1 MTYTSASAVPL
12 QPRRPQSVSDAG
24 HTRPSSRMIT
34 RRATDP
40 GVPHKSHNPLLRTR
54 TQAGNSHSDSSLQA
68 SSIQPSA
75 ASLPLSVHNRTS
87 SRRGTPS
94 GTQHDPL
101 NKDLPPPPVMPI
113 AQHSDYDDG
122 LGYAPS
128 HSTHQYQSLPAGSR
142 SNMTRQTSR
151 HSSHREQPSG
161 QHDHTSRTH
170 SNSATHRIGHST
182 THRPRSRSRPRPP
195 SPVPHRHPSTPGYH
209 DDDRKNYTVHRS
221 SPDRRTSVDRG
232 EYDHHVLT
240 RTHTRTS
247 LHRPHSPNVVETVP
261 THSPHKLQEPHHHI
275 DPGHISD
282 VHPMAGLHSNMGEDT
297 NGTQTR
303 YVRML
308 LALDEIPELYK
319 LLAAFFTW
327 ILLAG
332 FILFPGTFASWDN
345 QPAGSTASQIAEV
358 INHVPLLVI
367 AWICTGVGGCG
378 MIWLWWRWHDNYIW
392 IVNRIFV
399 PGLLNSFA
407 GVISTLTN
415 VYGSQ
420 GGFFSTTA
428 KSTIIVTGAI
438 TVICGILVLVYQFG
452 LIRNLRKEHESVVG
466 AEKAGHYGEGVPEE
480 VKREV

>member
-1 MTYTSASAVPL
+1 
-12 QPRRPQSVSDAG
+12 
-24 HTRPSSRMIT
+24 MIT

-40 GVPHKSHNPLLRTR
+40 GVPRKSDNPLLRTR
-54 TQAGNSHSDSSLQA
+54 TQTGHSHSDSSVQA
-68 SSIQPSA
+68 LTIPPSA

-87 SRRGTPS
+87 SRQGTSS

-113 AQHSDYDDG
+113 AQHSGFDDG
-122 LGYAPS
+122 LGHAREGYSA
-128 HSTHQYQSLPAGSR
+128 HQQHSLPAGSR
-142 SNMTRQTSR
+142 SNVARQTSR

-170 SNSATHRIGHST
+170 SNSATHRIGHHST
-182 THRPRSRSRPRPP
+182 THRPRSRSRSRPRPP
-195 SPVPHRHPSTPGYH
+195 SPVPHRYPSNPGYL
-209 DDDRKNYTVHRS
+209 DDDRRNYTVYRS

-247 LHRPHSPNVVETVP
+247 LHQPHSSNVETIP

-282 VHPMAGLHSNMGEDT
+282 VHPMAGLHSNMVDGT
-297 NGTQTR
+297 NEVQTR

-332 FILFPGTFASWDN
+332 FILFPGTFASWNN
-345 QPAGSTASQIAEV
+345 QPAGSTASQIAAV

-367 AWICTGVGGCG
+367 AWICTGIGGCG

-428 KSTIIVTGAI
+428 KSTIIVTGVL

-452 LIRNLRKEHESVVG
+452 LIRNLRKEHESIVG
-466 AEKAGHYGEGVPEE
+466 PEKAGQYGEGVPEE
-480 VKREV
+480 MKRDV

>member
-1 MTYTSASAVPL
+1 
-12 QPRRPQSVSDAG
+12 
-24 HTRPSSRMIT
+24 MIT

-40 GVPHKSHNPLLRTR
+40 GVPRKSDNPLLRTR
-54 TQAGNSHSDSSLQA
+54 TQTGHSHSDLSVQA
-68 SSIQPSA
+68 LAIQPSA
-75 ASLPLSVHNRTS
+75 ASLQLSVHDRTS
-87 SRRGTPS
+87 SRRGTSS

-113 AQHSDYDDG
+113 AQHSRFDDG
-122 LGYAPS
+122 LGHAQGYSA
-128 HSTHQYQSLPAGSR
+128 HQQHGLPAGSR
-142 SNMTRQTSR
+142 SNVARETSR

-170 SNSATHRIGHST
+170 GNSATHRIGHHST
-182 THRPRSRSRPRPP
+182 THRPRSRSRSRPRPP
-195 SPVPHRHPSTPGYH
+195 SPVPRRHPSNPGYP
-209 DDDRKNYTVHRS
+209 DDDRRNYTVYRS
-221 SPDRRTSVDRG
+221 SPDRRASVDRG

-247 LHRPHSPNVVETVP
+247 LHQPHSSNVVETMP
-261 THSPHKLQEPHHHI
+261 THSPHKLQEPHHHT
-275 DPGHISD
+275 DPEHISD
-282 VHPMAGLHSNMGEDT
+282 VHPMAGLHSNMGDGT
-297 NGTQTR
+297 NDVQTR

-308 LALDEIPELYK
+308 LALDDIPELYK

-332 FILFPGTFASWDN
+332 FILFPGTFASWNN
-345 QPAGSTASQIAEV
+345 QPAGSTTSQIAAV

-367 AWICTGVGGCG
+367 AWICTGIGGCG

-452 LIRNLRKEHESVVG
+452 LIRNLRKEHESIVG
-466 AEKAGHYGEGVPEE
+466 PEKAGQYGEGVPEE
-480 VKREV
+480 MKGEV

>member
-1 MTYTSASAVPL
+1 MSTSAVPL
-12 QPRRPQSVSDAG
+12 QPRSVSEPG

-54 TQAGNSHSDSSLQA
+54 TQTGNSHSDSSVQA
-68 SSIQPSA
+68 SSIQLSA
-75 ASLPLSVHNRTS
+75 ASLPPSVHNRAS

-113 AQHSDYDDG
+113 AQHSDFDDG
-122 LGYAPS
+122 LGYAPG
-128 HSTHQYQSLPAGSR
+128 HSAHQQQSLPAGSR
-142 SNMTRQTSR
+142 SNTARQTSR
-151 HSSHREQPSG
+151 HSSRREQPSG
-161 QHDHTSRTH
+161 QHDHTSRTY
-170 SNSATHRIGHST
+170 SNSAAHRISHST

-195 SPVPHRHPSTPGYH
+195 SPVPHRYPSTPGYH
-209 DDDRKNYTVHRS
+209 DDDRKNYTAHRPS
-221 SPDRRTSVDRG
+221 HDRRTSVDRG

-247 LHRPHSPNVVETVP
+247 LHRPHSPNVVETTP
-261 THSPHKLQEPHHHI
+261 THSPHKLQEPLHHV

-282 VHPMAGLHSNMGEDT
+282 VHPMPGLHSNMGDDT

-308 LALDEIPELYK
+308 LALDDIPELYK

-332 FILFPGTFASWDN
+332 FILFPGTFASWEN

-367 AWICTGVGGCG
+367 AWLCTGVGGCG

-438 TVICGILVLVYQFG
+438 TVVCGILVLVYQFG
-452 LIRNLRKEHESVVG
+452 MIRNLRKEHERVVG
-466 AEKAGHYGEGVPEE
+466 AEKAGQFGEGVPEE
-480 VKREV
+480 MKREV